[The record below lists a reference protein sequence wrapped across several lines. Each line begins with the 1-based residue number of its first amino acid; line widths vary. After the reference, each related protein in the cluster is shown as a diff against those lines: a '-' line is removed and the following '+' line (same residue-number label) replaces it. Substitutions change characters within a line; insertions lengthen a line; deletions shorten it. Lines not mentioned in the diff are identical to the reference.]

1 MENIIEGSTDN
12 LRKLLIKYHEVEQD
26 LITTRPT
33 LCEVDEE
40 NYSDSYKWLPL
51 QIPDELQEIPEDMIL
66 SDIEQFPNDC
76 LAGILLA
83 ILKNQVPN
91 GIRLNG
97 LGIDR
102 VGTSFR
108 FCISGSTS
116 LEALQIACEQFE
128 LNRDLV
134 DEKKNEK

>member
-51 QIPDELQEIPEDMIL
+51 PVRDE
-66 SDIEQFPNDC
+66 
-76 LAGILLA
+76 
-83 ILKNQVPN
+83 
-91 GIRLNG
+91 
-97 LGIDR
+97 
-102 VGTSFR
+102 
-108 FCISGSTS
+108 
-116 LEALQIACEQFE
+116 
-128 LNRDLV
+128 
-134 DEKKNEK
+134 

>member
-1 MENIIEGSTDN
+1 MEDSTDV
-12 LRKLLIKYHEVEQD
+12 LRQLLIKYHEVEQD
-26 LITTRPT
+26 LITTNPT

-40 NYSDSYKWLPL
+40 NYSDSYKWLSLP
-51 QIPDELQEIPEDMIL
+51 IPDEQPETVAKMIL
-66 SDIEQFPNDC
+66 LDIEQFPNDC

-102 VGTSFR
+102 VESSFR

-116 LEALQIACEQFE
+116 LEVLQTLYERYK
-128 LNRDLV
+128 LNRSLV

>member
-1 MENIIEGSTDN
+1 MKMDHTDK
-12 LRKLLIKYHEVEQD
+12 LRKILIEYHEVEQD
-26 LITTRPT
+26 LITTSPT

-40 NYSDSYKWLPL
+40 NYSDSYKWLSL

-83 ILKNQVPN
+83 ILKNQVSN

-102 VGTSFR
+102 EGTSFR

-134 DEKKNEK
+134 DKKKNEK